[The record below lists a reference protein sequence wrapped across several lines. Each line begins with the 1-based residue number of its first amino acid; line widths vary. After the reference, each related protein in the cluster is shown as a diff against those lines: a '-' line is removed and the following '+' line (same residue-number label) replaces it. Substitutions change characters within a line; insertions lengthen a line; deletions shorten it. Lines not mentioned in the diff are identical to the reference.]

1 MSVKPCILCLDDDA
15 EILKSLKLLFENDYE
30 VLTTTSPF
38 QALGLLKTHKV
49 NLIISD
55 HRMPEMN
62 GLEFFQKIKEEHGDK
77 QYYKIIYSGYS
88 EMEKDMIKMIA
99 SKVINEFLTK
109 SCPTKLLYKTIASGV
124 EKSKT
129 MVNL

>member
-1 MSVKPCILCLDDDA
+1 MSAKSCILCLDDDA
-15 EILKSLKLLFENDYE
+15 EILKSLKLLFEKDYE
-30 VLTTTSPF
+30 VLTTTSPY

-62 GLEFFQKIKEEHGDK
+62 GLEFFQKVKEEHGDK

-88 EMEKDMIKMIA
+88 EMEKDMIKIIE
-99 SKVINEFLTK
+99 SFKELPHPEEEL
-109 SCPTKLLYKTIASGV
+109 PTPGISDSVAIQQNWPNS
-124 EKSKT
+124 
-129 MVNL
+129 

>member
-1 MSVKPCILCLDDDA
+1 MSAKSCILCLDDDA
-15 EILKSLKLLFENDYE
+15 EILKSLKLLFEKDYE
-30 VLTTTSPF
+30 VLTTTSPY

-62 GLEFFQKIKEEHGDK
+62 GLEFFQKVKEEHGDK

-99 SKVINEFLTK
+99 SKVIHEFLTK
-109 SCPTKLLYKTIASGV
+109 SCPTKLLYKTVAAGV

-129 MVNL
+129 LV